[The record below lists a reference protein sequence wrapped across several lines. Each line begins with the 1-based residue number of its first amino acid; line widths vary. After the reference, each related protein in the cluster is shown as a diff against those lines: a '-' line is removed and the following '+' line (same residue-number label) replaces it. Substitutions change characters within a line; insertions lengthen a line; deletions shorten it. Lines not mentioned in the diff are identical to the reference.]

1 MGLMGT
7 LGPMINSW
15 ACSHFL
21 PLNGMVFLVRTTRLS
36 SWTRHGWVEGDD
48 APEAKLRLT
57 IEQSESLQRMPP
69 PHWSVLQLTDRSSS
83 RITASSG
90 ARGRRRRKH
99 SRSTTQSTVRS
110 RTDPGRV
117 LFPGLQLPWRST
129 SSRAAAT
136 SPATN
141 NRCIYRSPARQV
153 ERRRGRQRP
162 FFTGITVQREHLP
175 RFPRAR
181 QRRASQLSPCLWPV
195 RRPPGVHLI
204 RWLQCCARR
213 RIRRQAAYL
222 ER

>member
-21 PLNGMVFLVRTTRLS
+21 PLNGMVFLVRSTRLS

-83 RITASSG
+83 RITPSSG

-141 NRCIYRSPARQV
+141 NRCIYRSPARQA

-162 FFTGITVQREHLP
+162 FFTGITVQRSTFLGSHV
-175 RFPRAR
+175 
-181 QRRASQLSPCLWPV
+181 RASGELLNSRHVCGLSDVPLAFISSDV
-195 RRPPGVHLI
+195 SSA
-204 RWLQCCARR
+204 ARVVEFVGKL
-213 RIRRQAAYL
+213 RI
-222 ER
+222 